1 MAQGWSQ
8 PRGRQTQSHAR
19 LGSRLRA
26 QHGSTLTL
34 PRVGVSVRSQQH
46 TAAHDVS
53 RETVTRKIEFT
64 PSQLS
69 DFAHA
74 SSATDTG

>member
-8 PRGRQTQSHAR
+8 SRGRQAQSHASV
-19 LGSRLRA
+19 GSRLRA

-34 PRVGVSVRSQQH
+34 PRVRVFVRSQQH

-53 RETVTRKIEFT
+53 RETSV
-64 PSQLS
+64 PVG
-69 DFAHA
+69 A
-74 SSATDTG
+74 